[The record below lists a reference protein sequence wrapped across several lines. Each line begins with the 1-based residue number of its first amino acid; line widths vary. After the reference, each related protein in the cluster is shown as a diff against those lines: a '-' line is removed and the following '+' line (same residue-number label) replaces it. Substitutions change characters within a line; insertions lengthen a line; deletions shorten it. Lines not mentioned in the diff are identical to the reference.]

1 MSFKVRKKRKP
12 AAPKPPEPKAP
23 SRQWDWFYNYSITCA
38 QENPPTP
45 ATIAKI
51 DEELNKWREHVR
63 VELDTKL
70 AELAEKHNLSLKNTT
85 IGEWKT
91 QHRGK

>member
-12 AAPKPPEPKAP
+12 AAPKPPEPKPP

-38 QENPPTP
+38 QEHPPTP
-45 ATIAKI
+45 AVIAKV

-63 VELDTKL
+63 IELDAKL
-70 AELAEKHNLSLKNTT
+70 AELSEKHNLALKNTT